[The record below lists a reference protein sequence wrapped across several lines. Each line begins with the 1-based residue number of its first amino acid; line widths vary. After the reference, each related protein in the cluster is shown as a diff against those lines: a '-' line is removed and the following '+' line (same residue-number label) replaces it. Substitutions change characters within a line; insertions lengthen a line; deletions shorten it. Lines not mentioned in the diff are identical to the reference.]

1 MHILL
6 WLNKSRIRKDG
17 QCSLCLRITLNGER
31 EQFSLGIYIPFKSWD
46 KDKQFIIGDSVEII
60 QKNEQL
66 RLIKFRVN
74 EVYNRLLRDNLSV
87 TAFDVRQVYA
97 GNNVTTPKL
106 LEAYIAHNTALEE
119 LIGITHRKSTLIAF
133 KCNFKILKEFI
144 NVNYKQRDVVLNKLT
159 KKFIVDYSVFL
170 LKNKQQANAT
180 VHKNLQ
186 RLNKIINY
194 AVQNDWLDRNP
205 FVGFHFKLEK
215 KEIQYLTTIELEIIE
230 NKMLPIERLARVRDY
245 FIFQCYTGLSYIDI
259 KHLRK
264 EDIREGVDGELWI
277 FGKRI
282 KTGTAFRVPLLPKAI
297 ELIKFYENSTDFV
310 FNIPPNQ
317 TMNGYLKEIQVVCGI
332 SKDLQTHLARK
343 TFCTT
348 VMLLNG
354 VPMET
359 ITKMA
364 GHSSIK
370 VTESAYAKV
379 LDEKISRDFNEVKRR
394 LK

>member
-1 MHILL
+1 M
-6 WLNKSRIRKDG
+6 
-17 QCSLCLRITLNGER
+17 
-31 EQFSLGIYIPFKSWD
+31 
-46 KDKQFIIGDSVEII
+46 
-60 QKNEQL
+60 
-66 RLIKFRVN
+66 
-74 EVYNRLLRDNLSV
+74 
-87 TAFDVRQVYA
+87 RQAYS
-97 GNNVTTPKL
+97 GNNAVTPKL
-106 LEAYIAHNTALEE
+106 IEAFIAHNTAMDKLV
-119 LIGITHRKSTLIAF
+119 GVTHRKSTLTAF
-133 KCNFKILKEFI
+133 KCNLKVLSEFI
-144 NVNYKQRDVVLNKLT
+144 NSHLKQRDMVLKKLT
-159 KKFIVDYSVFL
+159 KKFIADYSVFL
-170 LKNKQQANAT
+170 LAEKKQANAT

-205 FVGFHFKLEK
+205 FNGFRFKLEK
-215 KEIQYLTTIELEIIE
+215 KEIQYLTKAELEAIE
-230 NKMLPIERLARVRDY
+230 TKELPIERLARVRDY

-282 KTGTAFRVPLLPKAI
+282 KTGTAFRVPLLPKAR
-297 ELIKFYENSTDFV
+297 ELIKRYQNPTEFV
-310 FNIPPNQ
+310 FKIPPNQ
-317 TMNGYLKEIQVVCGI
+317 AMNGYLKEIQVVCGVA
-332 SKDLQTHLARK
+332 KNLQTHLARK

-348 VMLLNG
+348 VTLLNG

-379 LDEKISRDFNEVKRR
+379 LDEKISKDFVSVKK
-394 LK
+394 LLG